1 MLNKLILDFGN
12 SLHKAAV
19 VNNGN
24 MIFFSNYPSFNLDAL
39 KQLEKDFRFKNVI
52 LSSVIQTDK
61 ILEDYLSKHYS
72 FLKLCEKTPLPIV
85 NHYQSPETLGYDRIA
100 CAVAANHLFPQHVVL
115 TVQFGSCIT
124 FDLVN
129 EQKVY
134 KGGSIA
140 PGLKMR
146 FNALHQFTQKLP
158 ILDYRPI
165 DFLVGTNTE
174 ESILSGVI
182 NGIVHECNGIVDAYR
197 ERYPDLKVIVSGGDS
212 SYFEK
217 LLISEI
223 ITYPNLVMLGLSLI
237 LNHNVEKQN
246 KN

>member
-19 VNNGN
+19 VDNGN
-24 MIFFSNYPSFNLDAL
+24 MVFFSNYPSFNLNTL
-39 KQLEKDFRFKNVI
+39 KQLEKDFQFKNVI
-52 LSSVIQTDK
+52 LSSVIQADK
-61 ILEDYLSKHYS
+61 ILEEYLHKHYS
-72 FLKLCEKTPLPIV
+72 LLKLSEKTALPII
-85 NHYQSPETLGYDRIA
+85 NQYQSPETLGYDRIA
-100 CAVAANHLFPQHVVL
+100 CAVAANHLFPQHSVL
-115 TVQFGSCIT
+115 TIQFGSCIT

-129 EQKVY
+129 AQKTY
-134 KGGSIA
+134 TGGSIA

-146 FNALHQFTQKLP
+146 FNALHQFTQNLP
-158 ILDYRPI
+158 LLEYKPI

-182 NGIVHECNGIVDAYR
+182 NGIVNESNGIINAYR
-197 ERYPDLKVIVSGGDS
+197 ERYPNLKVIVSGGDS

-217 LLISEI
+217 LLIDEI
-223 ITYPNLVMLGLSLI
+223 ITYPNIVMLGLSLI

-246 KN
+246 

>member
-19 VNNGN
+19 VDNGN
-24 MIFFSNYPSFNLDAL
+24 MVFFSNYPSFNLNAL
-39 KQLEKDFRFKNVI
+39 KQLEKEFQFKNVL
-52 LSSVIQTDK
+52 LSSVIQADN
-61 ILEDYLSKHYS
+61 ILEEYLHKHYS
-72 FLKLCEKTPLPIV
+72 FLKLSEKTPLPII
-85 NHYQSPETLGYDRIA
+85 NQYQSPETLGYDRIA
-100 CAVAANHLFPQHVVL
+100 CAVAANHLFPQHSVL

-129 EQKVY
+129 AQKAY

-158 ILDYRPI
+158 LLDYKPI

-182 NGIVHECNGIVDAYR
+182 NGIVNECNGIINAYH
-197 ERYPDLKVIVSGGDS
+197 ERYPNLKVIVSGGDS
-212 SYFEK
+212 SYFDK
-217 LLISEI
+217 LLNDEI

-246 KN
+246 